1 MMMLQ
6 FSWKVVFDGKLLT
19 YDGKTWKKLYFVL
32 VVFIVFQGS
41 AGDHGH
47 VA

>member
-1 MMMLQ
+1 MMLQ

-19 YDGKTWKKLYFVL
+19 YDGKTWKKTI

-41 AGDHGH
+41 AGDHGQ